1 MDMLQRII
9 VNGDSFSCSRPT
21 ANPPVKKTASGI
33 VAKHL
38 KVPWINLAQ
47 GGRGNRK
54 IVAHTKI
61 YFEKNPTHKINSLCI
76 IQWSSPLR
84 HDYITQRKTK
94 KLKGFDTN
102 FRTWNDN
109 QNVDFILKQKSWD
122 LDRDYALSQINDI
135 LDLQSYF
142 KNNQIDYVMYFGL
155 PNAITSVKLSSDLKA
170 LNNCIDYDRFVKPK
184 DTHYKFV
191 LRNDLGCGADD
202 PHPSL
207 DGHRQWANYII
218 DFLSNS

>member
-1 MDMLQRII
+1 M
-9 VNGDSFSCSRPT
+9 
-21 ANPPVKKTASGI
+21 
-33 VAKHL
+33 
-38 KVPWINLAQ
+38 
-47 GGRGNRK
+47 
-54 IVAHTKI
+54 
-61 YFEKNPTHKINSLCI
+61 
-76 IQWSSPLR
+76 
-84 HDYITQRKTK
+84 
-94 KLKGFDTN
+94 
-102 FRTWNDN
+102 
-109 QNVDFILKQKSWD
+109 
-122 LDRDYALSQINDI
+122 
-135 LDLQSYF
+135 QSYF